1 MEPCLYHLRGQHPE
15 EHVDVCVF
23 VDDCFCS
30 FPDSPTAHAC
40 YNDFVE
46 TFKKSFAL
54 GDDGHQDCK
63 EFIGLNLTWNEDR
76 TELAL
81 DQPHIVDSIL
91 KRYNFKDSR
100 SAYTPALA
108 NTLLSSRDCPAP
120 GPEGDADR
128 EFMKDKPYRQC
139 IGDLLWLSRVY
150 RYDLQ
155 YAVNACARVANN
167 PGPKHWQALCKIL
180 RYLNHT
186 REYRLVFRK
195 PEASQPHVTGYT
207 DSDWAPNYG
216 TYFDNYRS
224 TSGSIIS
231 HNKHALVWKSRRQ
244 DRVAQSSTEAEYY
257 AAADTAKDL
266 TFVSRIMKSLSPNA
280 RNVSSP
286 VLHIDNK
293 SAIHAAQNAQDNEK
307 QRHIDMRAHFLR
319 DLVTRKALHLQFISG
334 LENPADPQTKPLG
347 DVKFSAYRNFHN
359 LLPPT
364 LSVRQTMS
372 G

>member
-1 MEPCLYHLRGQHPE
+1 
-15 EHVDVCVF
+15 
-23 VDDCFCS
+23 
-30 FPDSPTAHAC
+30 
-40 YNDFVE
+40 
-46 TFKKSFAL
+46 
-54 GDDGHQDCK
+54 
-63 EFIGLNLTWNEDR
+63 
-76 TELAL
+76 
-81 DQPHIVDSIL
+81 
-91 KRYNFKDSR
+91 
-100 SAYTPALA
+100 
-108 NTLLSSRDCPAP
+108 
-120 GPEGDADR
+120 
-128 EFMKDKPYRQC
+128 MKDKPYRQC

-155 YAVNACARVANN
+155 YSVNACARVANN

-257 AAADTAKDL
+257 AAADTAKYL
-266 TFVSRIMKSLSPNA
+266 TFVSRIIKSISPNT
-280 RNVSSP
+280 RKNVPSP

-307 QRHIDMRAHFLR
+307 QRHIDIRAHFLR
-319 DLVTRKALHLQFISG
+319 DLVTRKSLHFQFISG
-334 LENPADPQTKPLG
+334 LENPADAQTKPLG
-347 DVKFSAYRNFHN
+347 DVKFGAYRNFHS